1 MMLNDT
7 IDWIRK
13 IGCNA
18 KSAEPPIRTL
28 SGGNAQKM
36 VIAKWLNTQPRLL
49 ILNGPTVGVDIGAK
63 ADIHQYLHGLAADGV
78 GVIVISD
85 DLAELIQNCNRII
98 VMKDGKAVST
108 VCAKDVDETALS
120 RTLSD

>member
-1 MMLNDT
+1 MLNDT
-7 IDWIRK
+7 IEWIRT

-18 KSAEPPIRTL
+18 KDAEAPIRTL

-36 VIAKWLNTQPRLL
+36 VIAKWLNTSPRIL

-63 ADIHQYLHGLAADGV
+63 ADIHRFLRGLAKDGV
-78 GVIVISD
+78 GIIIISD

-98 VMKDGKAVST
+98 VMHDGKAVRT
-108 VCAKDVDETALS
+108 VDTKDVDETSLS
-120 RTLSD
+120 KMLSD